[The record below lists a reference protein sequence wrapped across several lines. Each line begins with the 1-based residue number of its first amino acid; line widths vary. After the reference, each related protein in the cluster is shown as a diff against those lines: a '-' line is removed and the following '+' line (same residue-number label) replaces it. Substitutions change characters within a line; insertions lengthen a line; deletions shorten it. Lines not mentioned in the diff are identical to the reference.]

1 MSKLIKR
8 ANQYG
13 LTNGRTD
20 SKHRKASLVK
30 IYQISRRLQNRL
42 ISAGLEPV
50 LSHTDSCI
58 ASYDR
63 QFSMNIKIKKNK
75 INTSYVLFFCFF
87 HFNIHRKLPII
98 RCNRNKTFKKI
109 MV

>member
-63 QFSMNIKIKKNK
+63 QFSMNIKIKKKKNQYK
-75 INTSYVLFFCFF
+75 LCFILLFFSF
-87 HFNIHRKLPII
+87 
-98 RCNRNKTFKKI
+98 
-109 MV
+109 